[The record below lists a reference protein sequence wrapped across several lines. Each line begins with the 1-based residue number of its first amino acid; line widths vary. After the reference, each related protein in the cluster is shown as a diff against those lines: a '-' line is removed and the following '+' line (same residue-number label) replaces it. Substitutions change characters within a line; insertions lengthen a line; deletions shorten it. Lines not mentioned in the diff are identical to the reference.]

1 MLHFDSSYTKQQNL
15 METNTLLISKIKYYA
30 VAVIFNYNKLKY
42 TSCLVAYEV
51 IIKLCSMIFFIPLLR
66 VNISEKVGV
75 SQ

>member
-1 MLHFDSSYTKQQNL
+1 

-30 VAVIFNYNKLKY
+30 VAVIFNNNKLKY

-66 VNISEKVGV
+66 VNISEKDGV